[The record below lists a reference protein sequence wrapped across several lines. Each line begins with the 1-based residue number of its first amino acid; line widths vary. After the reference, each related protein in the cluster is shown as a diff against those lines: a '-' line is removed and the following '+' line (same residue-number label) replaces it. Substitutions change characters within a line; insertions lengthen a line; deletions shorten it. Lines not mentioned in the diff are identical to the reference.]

1 MVKIGFDP
9 AKNAANMASR
19 GLPFE
24 LVEQLDWAHALM
36 EEDTRKA
43 YGERRFQVL
52 GFIGGGCTPLYLRRA
67 KARCMSSVCAR
78 PIRERSRDMPK
89 RPNPE
94 QIDPDNPEWTDADFA
109 RARPASEVLPELFG
123 TQAAQTMLKPRGR
136 PRSEVVKERITI
148 RFDADVLEAFR
159 STGKGWQTR
168 MNDAMRDWVR
178 AHSPV

>member
-1 MVKIGFDP
+1 
-9 AKNAANMASR
+9 
-19 GLPFE
+19 
-24 LVEQLDWAHALM
+24 
-36 EEDTRKA
+36 
-43 YGERRFQVL
+43 
-52 GFIGGGCTPLYLRRA
+52 
-67 KARCMSSVCAR
+67 
-78 PIRERSRDMPK
+78 MPK

>member
-1 MVKIGFDP
+1 
-9 AKNAANMASR
+9 
-19 GLPFE
+19 
-24 LVEQLDWAHALM
+24 
-36 EEDTRKA
+36 
-43 YGERRFQVL
+43 
-52 GFIGGGCTPLYLRRA
+52 
-67 KARCMSSVCAR
+67 
-78 PIRERSRDMPK
+78 MPK

-94 QIDPDNPEWTDADFA
+94 LIDPDNPEWTDADFA

-123 TQAAQTMLKPRGR
+123 TQAAQAMLKPRGR

-178 AHSPV
+178 AQASV

>member
-1 MVKIGFDP
+1 
-9 AKNAANMASR
+9 
-19 GLPFE
+19 
-24 LVEQLDWAHALM
+24 
-36 EEDTRKA
+36 
-43 YGERRFQVL
+43 
-52 GFIGGGCTPLYLRRA
+52 
-67 KARCMSSVCAR
+67 
-78 PIRERSRDMPK
+78 MPK

-94 QIDPDNPEWTDADFA
+94 LIDADNPEWTDADFA

-123 TQAAQTMLKPRGR
+123 NQAAQTMLKSRGR

>member
-1 MVKIGFDP
+1 M
-9 AKNAANMASR
+9 
-19 GLPFE
+19 
-24 LVEQLDWAHALM
+24 
-36 EEDTRKA
+36 T
-43 YGERRFQVL
+43 
-52 GFIGGGCTPLYLRRA
+52 
-67 KARCMSSVCAR
+67 
-78 PIRERSRDMPK
+78 K

-94 QIDPDNPEWTDADFA
+94 LLDDENPEWTDAAFA
-109 RARPASEVLPELFG
+109 RARPAPEVLPELFG

-148 RFDADVLEAFR
+148 RLDADVLEAFR